1 MKKILILVSTGWVVL
16 IASCHTGTTTT
27 ANKDAVDKNEAII
40 RSYFN
45 DVWNNG
51 QLDKLDT
58 LLTDDYINHT
68 PSVPGPPPGPAGL
81 KPIVAA
87 IRKGFPDLHYE
98 IKDIITTA
106 DKVVARVVMTGTQTD
121 TLFTIPPTGKKISI
135 NQVNIEK
142 IINGKIAEHWRVT
155 DELTMMKELGVVK

>member
-1 MKKILILVSTGWVVL
+1 MKKILILGLVSWVVVTT
-16 IASCHTGTTTT
+16 SCRPGTTTT
-27 ANKDAVDKNEAII
+27 VSDDAVEKNEAIV

-45 DVWNNG
+45 DVWNKG
-51 QLDKLDT
+51 QLGKLDT
-58 LLTDDYINHT
+58 LLADDYINHT

-87 IRKGFPDLHYE
+87 IRRGFPDLHYE
-98 IKDIITTA
+98 IKDIIATG
-106 DKVVARVVMTGTQTD
+106 DRVVARVVMTGTQTD
-121 TLFTIPPTGKKISI
+121 TLFDIPPTGKKISV

-142 IINGKIAEHWRVT
+142 IVNGRIAEHWRVT